1 MQSIIIKSLLILFN
15 LIQWLIVFLSGF
27 AIMFPLH
34 QEQIETSKYG
44 IGHYWF
50 LITVFALWRFFKR
63 FSRYILLKLAI
74 MFDKS
79 SSTNFESIFNKFLDS
94 EVTNLNKVKAEQSEA
109 EAEEQKEI
117 NKGGHNN
124 VWGGTGSDFDKAK
137 KEWNNNDD

>member
-63 FSRYILLKLAI
+63 FLRYILLKDFA
-74 MFDKS
+74 FKQC
-79 SSTNFESIFNKFLDS
+79 TSIYYI
-94 EVTNLNKVKAEQSEA
+94 KVIS
-109 EAEEQKEI
+109 
-117 NKGGHNN
+117 
-124 VWGGTGSDFDKAK
+124 F
-137 KEWNNNDD
+137 